1 MQSRSHP
8 RSSKSGGPRGLGR
21 RVSFSKSL
29 LRHKAKN
36 FSGME
41 TIVPP
46 QTGVQAAT
54 EKAQASGVSWGA
66 VIAGGVVASAL
77 TLMLLVFGVGMGFAT
92 VSPWSEG
99 GISSTTRSI
108 GAGVYLI
115 VVAMLSS
122 SIGGYLA
129 GRLRTKW

>member
-1 MQSRSHP
+1 M
-8 RSSKSGGPRGLGR
+8 
-21 RVSFSKSL
+21 
-29 LRHKAKN
+29 A
-36 FSGME
+36 
-41 TIVPP
+41 P

-129 GRLRTKW
+129 GRLRTKWVGVHTHEVYFRDTAHGPESVGDREKRLATS